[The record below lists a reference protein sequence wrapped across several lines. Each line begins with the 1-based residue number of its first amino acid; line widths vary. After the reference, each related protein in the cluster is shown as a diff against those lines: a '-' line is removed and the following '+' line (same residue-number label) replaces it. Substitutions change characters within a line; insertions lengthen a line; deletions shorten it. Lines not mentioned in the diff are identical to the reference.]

1 MKVENILD
9 KQTGAIEF
17 TLLLFILAGILI
29 KNTGNTL
36 GLVLIFLG
44 LSLYAIFYLLLS
56 LRSSRRRHRIRSE
69 RQIGTIGYFVIFLLI
84 VGIITAVAKMAV
96 AGVWVHIAMISSI
109 VIILVI
115 QIRKF
120 KMGVISHP
128 TTLLLYRLIF
138 FWVLSFVAY
147 YFLPY
152 ILY

>member
-9 KQTGAIEF
+9 KRTGSIEF
-17 TLLLFILAGILI
+17 TISLFIIAGILI
-29 KNTGNTL
+29 NNSGNVL
-36 GLVLIFLG
+36 GLVLIFFG

-69 RQIGTIGYFVIFLLI
+69 RQIGVIGYFVIFLLI
-84 VGIITAVAKMAV
+84 VGIIGVVAKMPI

-109 VIILVI
+109 AIILII

-128 TTLLLYRLIF
+128 TTLLLYRMIF
-138 FWVLSFVAY
+138 FWVLSFMAY